1 MTAMTAQTNPYQVA
15 ASTPDPE
22 LPMLTIED
30 LGILRT
36 VDYSPPRKE
45 QTAR

>member
-1 MTAMTAQTNPYQVA
+1 MTAMTEQTNAYQVA

-30 LGILRT
+30 LGILTISRPFA
-36 VDYSPPRKE
+36 SE
-45 QTAR
+45 Q